1 METKPEIQNVEDAT
15 AAKLEAAESPRRRRN
30 SASGNG
36 NGHGKGNG
44 AVAPVEVSKG
54 RIDDEVWTRAI
65 VENAIDGIVTITEEG
80 VIQYFNLSAEHMFGY
95 KASEVTGRNVS
106 MLMPSPYRENHDRY
120 IRRFLETGQA
130 RVIGVVRE
138 TVARRKDGSLFPIDL
153 SVSEVRVDGQRLFA
167 GIVHDTTKR
176 KQNQE
181 EKDLLLQHL
190 NKRNIEIT
198 CLYRV
203 NESIRSRE
211 MLSEIFHDVAKLIRP
226 ACLYPE
232 IARSRVRFD
241 AEVFIDEPFEETE
254 WRLGADIVV
263 AGRKR
268 GTVEVFYVKPRP
280 ALDEGPFLKEERDLI
295 NGIASALGETV
306 ERREAQVKVIHA
318 SKLASIGEL
327 AAGVGHE
334 INNPVNGI
342 MNCADI
348 LLKQFPAGSKNY
360 QFAELVRSEA
370 ERIAKIVRNL
380 LTFSRQE
387 KERHSPARL
396 CDIVE
401 TVLSLSRKKIM
412 KSHIDLSVDVPETLP
427 KIKCRSE
434 QLQQVLMNLII
445 NSLHALDE
453 KYPGAHPNKVLS
465 IRAVPVEYGDRK
477 YLRLSVEDNGCGIK
491 PSNLDRL
498 FDPFFTTK
506 GRDKGTGLGLSVSD
520 GIVREHGG
528 QITVESEEGK
538 YARFLVDLPLDNEW
552 SIDAM
557 DDSVGGA

>member
-1 METKPEIQNVEDAT
+1 MSAALPQASREAT
-15 AAKLEAAESPRRRRN
+15 SANGGAESP
-30 SASGNG
+30 SEEAIA
-36 NGHGKGNG
+36 HTH
-44 AVAPVEVSKG
+44 
-54 RIDDEVWTRAI
+54 DEVWTRAI
-65 VENAIDGIVTITEEG
+65 VENAVDAIITITEQG
-80 VIQYFNLSAEHMFGY
+80 IVQYFNPSAERMFGY
-95 KASEVTGRNVS
+95 CAAEVRGLNVS
-106 MLMPSPYRENHDRY
+106 TLMPSPHRERHDPYIENYRE
-120 IRRFLETGQA
+120 TGIA
-130 RVIGVVRE
+130 RVIGIGRE
-138 TVARRKDGSLFPIDL
+138 TVARRKDGTLFPIDL
-153 SVSEVRVDGQRLFA
+153 SVSEVWVDGRRLFA
-167 GIVHDTTKR
+167 GVIHDTTLR

-181 EKDLLLQHL
+181 EKDRLLQHL

-211 MLSEIFHDVAKLIRP
+211 MLSEIFEDIVKLVSP
-226 ACLYPE
+226 ACLYSS

-241 AEVFIDEPFEETE
+241 ADVYIDEPFEETE

-268 GTVEVFYVKPRP
+268 GTVEVFYIEPRI

-295 NGIASALGETV
+295 NAIASALGETV

-348 LLKQFPAGSKNY
+348 LLKQFPAGSKNH

-370 ERIAKIVRNL
+370 DRIAKIVRNL

-412 KSHIDLSVDVPETLP
+412 KSHIDLVVDVPETLP

-453 KYPGAHPNKVLS
+453 KYAGAHPDKVLS
-465 IRAVPVEYGDRK
+465 ISAAPVEYGNRS
-477 YLRLSVEDNGCGIK
+477 YLRLAVEDNGCGIK

-538 YARFLVDLPLDNEW
+538 NARFLVDLPLDNEW
-552 SIDAM
+552 SVALM
-557 DDSVGGA
+557 DEPVGGD

>member
-1 METKPEIQNVEDAT
+1 MAKKIEARSQRRESSVRARSASEGKSALRCRVSKEMPGNGSSPSPEI
-15 AAKLEAAESPRRRRN
+15 AE
-30 SASGNG
+30 
-36 NGHGKGNG
+36 
-44 AVAPVEVSKG
+44 
-54 RIDDEVWTRAI
+54 EVWTRAI
-65 VENAIDGIVTITEEG
+65 VENAVDAIITIAEDGT
-80 VIQYFNLSAEHMFGY
+80 IQYFNPAAERMFGY
-95 KASEVTGRNVS
+95 RSDEVRGQNVRL
-106 MLMPSPYRENHDRY
+106 LMPSPYREEHDAYLRRY
-120 IRRFLETGQA
+120 EETGEA
-130 RVIGVVRE
+130 RVIGIGRE
-138 TVARRKDGSLFPIDL
+138 TTARRKNGTLFPIDL
-153 SVSEVRVDGQRLFA
+153 SVSEVRLDGKRLFA
-167 GIVHDTTKR
+167 GVIHDTTKR
-176 KQNQE
+176 KENQE
-181 EKDLLLQHL
+181 EKDRLLQHL
-190 NKRNIEIT
+190 NKRNLEIT

-203 NESIRSRE
+203 NESIRTKE
-211 MLSEIFHDVAKLIRP
+211 IISEILQDVAKLIRP

-241 AEVFIDEPFEETE
+241 AEVFIDEPFVETE

-268 GTVEVFYVKPRP
+268 GTVEVFYMEERP
-280 ALDEGPFLKEERDLI
+280 TLDEGPFLKEERDLI
-295 NGIASALGETV
+295 NVIASALGETV
-306 ERREAQVKVIHA
+306 ERREAQAKVIHA

-360 QFAELVRSEA
+360 QFAELVKSEA

-412 KSHIDLSVDVPETLP
+412 KSHVDLWVDVPEDLP

-434 QLQQVLMNLII
+434 QLQSVLMNLII

-453 KYPGAHPNKVLS
+453 KYPGPDPNKVLS
-465 IRAVPVEYGDRK
+465 ISAEPIEYGGRPF
-477 YLRLSVEDNGCGIK
+477 LRLTVEDSGCGIK
-491 PSNLDRL
+491 PSHLDRL

-538 YARFLVDLPLDNEW
+538 YARFHVDLPLDSAW
-552 SIDAM
+552 SIAPAEA
-557 DDSVGGA
+557 GEGI

>member
-1 METKPEIQNVEDAT
+1 MGGARVPKGTPAPGEMAGGLLEEPARGCPVAHHAGGMSPGSNDA
-15 AAKLEAAESPRRRRN
+15 
-30 SASGNG
+30 
-36 NGHGKGNG
+36 
-44 AVAPVEVSKG
+44 
-54 RIDDEVWTRAI
+54 DVWTRAI
-65 VENAIDGIVTITEEG
+65 VENSVDAIIAITAHGIIEF
-80 VIQYFNLSAEHMFGY
+80 FNPAAERMFGY
-95 KASEVTGRNVS
+95 TRDEVLGKNVS
-106 MLMPSPYRENHDRY
+106 MLMPSPYQEEHDGY
-120 IRRFLETGQA
+120 LKNYLETGVA
-130 RVIGVVRE
+130 KVIGVGRE

-153 SVSEVRVDGQRLFA
+153 SVSDVQMAGRRMFA
-167 GIVHDTTKR
+167 GVIHDTTRR
-176 KQNQE
+176 KQTQE
-181 EKDLLLQHL
+181 EKDRLLQHL

-198 CLYRV
+198 CLYKV

-211 MLSEIFHDVAKLIRP
+211 FLSDTFQDVAQQIRL
-226 ACLYPE
+226 ACLYPD
-232 IARSRVRFD
+232 IARGRVTFD
-241 AEVFIDEPFEETE
+241 GEAFIDVPFEETP
-254 WRLGADIVV
+254 WRLAADIV
-263 AGRKR
+263 AADRKR
-268 GTVEVFYVKPRP
+268 GSVEVFYLEER
-280 ALDEGPFLKEERDLI
+280 ASLDEGPFLKEERDLI
-295 NGIASALGETV
+295 EAVASALGETV
-306 ERREAQVKVIHA
+306 ERREAQAKVIHA

-348 LLKQFPAGSKNY
+348 LLTQFAPGSKNH
-360 QFAELVRSEA
+360 QFAGLVKSEA

-412 KSHIDLSVDVPETLP
+412 KSHVDLRVDVPEDLP

-453 KYPGAHPNKVLS
+453 KYPDSDPGKILIIKAAPIDYEGRPFLQ
-465 IRAVPVEYGDRK
+465 
-477 YLRLSVEDNGCGIK
+477 LTVEDRGCGIK
-491 PSNLDRL
+491 QAHMERL

-538 YARFLVDLPLDNEW
+538 FARFLVDLPLDSPW
-552 SIDAM
+552 SIA
-557 DDSVGGA
+557 VPEFGGDE